1 MIGKN
6 KYCKTE
12 YATQDNLNIQC
23 NPYQISNCIFHRTK
37 TNKKLFSNLY
47 GDTKDPLYLK
57 QSWERKTEHKESV
70 SLISNYDNKAII
82 LK

>member
-1 MIGKN
+1 MKEIKVDTNRRKDIPYQVIGKN

-57 QSWERKTEHKESV
+57 QS
-70 SLISNYDNKAII
+70 
-82 LK
+82 